1 MINFNLH
8 RHKFDILVIGA
19 GIFGQII
26 TATLRKKGAD
36 VGIIDAGFEGSGSKP
51 AACLMKPSWFSS
63 LGKENYKPALQ
74 TLDESYRIRGVEF
87 KVGPVTT
94 EVLWIPPEKI
104 LSEPFIKKAVVELA
118 KPDSKWRVTTH
129 DGQEYTAGQV
139 ILATGVWANTL
150 IQRRVPGLAA
160 KTGVAFL
167 WPKGRI
173 EQPFIRPWAPF
184 KQIVAFNRGDGLW
197 VGDGSAI
204 LEKNW
209 TTDRRDQSARR
220 CATAVMQYR
229 TDATA
234 LVGNRPYA
242 DTSGEPCY
250 LAEHD
255 GVTVVT
261 GGAKNGTIAAG
272 WAAYHIARRLT

>member
-1 MINFNLH
+1 MVDFSLH
-8 RHKFDILVIGA
+8 RTRFDILVIGA

-36 VGIIDAGFEGSGSKP
+36 VGIMDAGFEGSGSKP

-63 LGKENYKPALQ
+63 LGKDNYSPALQ
-74 TLDESYRIRGVEF
+74 TLDECYEIQRVFF
-87 KVGPVTT
+87 KAGPITT
-94 EVLWIPPEKI
+94 EVMWIDPLTI
-104 LSEPFIKKAVVELA
+104 LGKSFIKKAVVKLA

-129 DGQEYTAGQV
+129 DGQEYTAKQV

-150 IQRRVPGLAA
+150 IQQQVPGLAA

-167 WPKGRI
+167 WPKARI
-173 EQPFIRPWAPF
+173 GQPFIRPWAPF

-197 VGDGSAI
+197 VGDGTAI
-204 LEKNW
+204 KEKNW
-209 TTDRRDQSARR
+209 TADRLDQSARR
-220 CATAVMQYR
+220 CATAVTQYR

-234 LVGNRPYA
+234 LVGQRPYA
-242 DTSGEPCY
+242 NTSGEPCY

-272 WAAYHIARRLT
+272 WAAYHIARRLA